1 MLEIITTLWLRIKG
15 KTEPLTSED
24 AYTLKK
30 YGKRMDEAEV
40 LSDALSF
47 INDCI
52 KMTSKTYVVFEYD
65 FTYPDMRESITKYY
79 TNLGYHVLHIK
90 EEYMSKPKLMI
101 SWER

>member
-1 MLEIITTLWLRIKG
+1 MLEVITTLWLRIKG
-15 KTEPLTSED
+15 KSEPLTSED
-24 AYTLKK
+24 AYTLKN

-52 KMTSKTYVVFEYD
+52 RMTSKTYVVFEYD

-79 TNLGYHVLHIK
+79 TDLGYHVLHIK

>member
-1 MLEIITTLWLRIKG
+1 MLKIITDLKRRIK
-15 KTEPLTSED
+15 ERNNPLTSED
-24 AYTLKK
+24 AYTLNK

-52 KMTSKTYVVFEYD
+52 KMTSKTYVIFEYD

-79 TNLGYHVLHIK
+79 TDLDYHVLHIK
-90 EEYMSKPKLMI
+90 EEYMNKPKLMI

>member
-1 MLEIITTLWLRIKG
+1 MLEIITALWLRIKG
-15 KTEPLTSED
+15 KSEPLTSED

-52 KMTSKTYVVFEYD
+52 KMASKTYVVFEYD

-79 TNLGYHVLHIK
+79 TDLGYHVLHIK